1 MTWDNEKALTATQEF
16 HVFFKQFEEDYP
28 TASARLREAW
38 KVSYLTC
45 GHKRLGRVVLGQNAE
60 EANR

>member
-16 HVFFKQFEEDYP
+16 HAFFKQFEEDYP
-28 TASARLREAW
+28 TASARLRDGW
-38 KVSYLTC
+38 KQAFLVC
-45 GHKRLGRVVLGQNAE
+45 GHKRLGRVVLGQTPE